1 MCFEIDISQKSLG
14 KRGLKREFRQKRIG
28 KESFEKRV
36 LKREF

>member
-14 KRGLKREFRQKRIG
+14 KRGLKRELGKR
-28 KESFEKRV
+28 ELEKRV